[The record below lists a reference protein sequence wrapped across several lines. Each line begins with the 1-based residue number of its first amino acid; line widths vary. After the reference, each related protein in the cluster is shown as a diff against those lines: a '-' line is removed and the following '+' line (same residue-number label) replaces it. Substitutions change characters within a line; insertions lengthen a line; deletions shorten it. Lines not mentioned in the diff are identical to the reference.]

1 MDFIS
6 FLYTLAPIIA
16 DSTDSGGGEAAV
28 FGLFLSGFIFYG
40 AMIARYRN
48 ADKRHSHEAETSA
61 KVANLQ
67 VADTFV
73 QRRTGL
79 SNSMMS
85 GANQSRIEGAMNQSS
100 TTSKL
105 LKSIMP

>member
-6 FLYTLAPIIA
+6 FLSTFAPIIA
-16 DSTDSGGGEAAV
+16 DSTESGGGEVAIFA
-28 FGLFLSGFIFYG
+28 LFASGFIFYG

-61 KVANLQ
+61 EVANLQ
-67 VADTFV
+67 AIDTLI

-79 SNSMMS
+79 SNSTMS
-85 GANQSRIEGAMNQSS
+85 GANQNRVEGAMNQSS
-100 TTSKL
+100 TTNNL
-105 LKSIMP
+105 LKKIMP